1 MGTSATSATSAT
13 KAEQQYVLEMKGITK
28 SFAGVPALR
37 GVDFGLKGGEVH
49 ALLGANGAGKSTLMK
64 ILAGAYE
71 YDEGEM
77 LLDGRP
83 VKHKSPADAK
93 RLGIHCVYQEVDA
106 SLVPQLTV
114 AENVMLDAI
123 GAADGKAWIS
133 PRRQAQEAG
142 QILASLQVDIPVQRK
157 VADLTIAEKQMVL
170 LARIVRQE
178 AKVIIFDEPTAP
190 LSGSEADTFFRILSE
205 LKQRGTACVFITHR
219 LPEVMEHADDV
230 TVMRDGT
237 KVHSGPV
244 DALSMEELVAQM
256 LGKTFAEEFPKVAA
270 EIGEVV
276 LNVKGLC
283 QGRKVKGVDLTV
295 RSGQIVAVVG
305 LVGAGK
311 TEIARMLAG
320 AERPDGGEIY
330 MRGHSMLFKQPADAI
345 ASGIVSVPEERRKQ
359 GIVIEETVERNIS
372 LPLLNRIS
380 RFSFISGSRERGLA
394 ERTIAS
400 LGIKTASAKLPVKYL
415 SGGNQQKVAIGKWL
429 EKEADVLLFDE
440 PTKGVDI
447 GAKSDIFRIIGQLA
461 TAGKGVLYLTS
472 ELDEGLGIG
481 DVIAV
486 LYDGSIAAVL
496 PRSEATLE
504 KILYFASGGREEN
517 L

>member
-1 MGTSATSATSAT
+1 MTR
-13 KAEQQYVLEMKGITK
+13 ITK
-28 SFAGVPALR
+28 SFAGVPALH
-37 GVDFGLKGGEVH
+37 GVDFSLRSGEVH

-64 ILAGAYE
+64 IVSGAYE
-71 YDEGEM
+71 YDEGTM
-77 LLDGRP
+77 LLEGQAVR
-83 VKHKSPADAK
+83 HKSPADAK
-93 RLGIHCVYQEVDA
+93 KRGIHCVYQEVDA

-114 AENVMLDAI
+114 AENVMLDVI
-123 GAADGKAWIS
+123 GAADGRAWLS
-133 PRRQAQEAG
+133 PKRQVREAE
-142 QILASLQVDIPVQRK
+142 QILASLQVNIPVKKK
-157 VADLTIAEKQMVL
+157 VADLSIAEKQMVL

-205 LKQRGTACVFITHR
+205 LKHRGTACVFITHR
-219 LPEVMEHADDV
+219 LPEVMEHADYV
-230 TVMRDGT
+230 TVMRDGR
-237 KVHSGPV
+237 KVHSGTV
-244 DALSMEELVAQM
+244 EALSMEGLVAQM
-256 LGKTFAEEFPKVAA
+256 LGKTFAEEFPKIPAK
-270 EIGEVV
+270 IGEVI
-276 LNVKGLC
+276 LNVNGLR

-330 MRGHSMLFKQPADAI
+330 VHGRRMRFKQPADAI
-345 ASGIVSVPEERRKQ
+345 QGGIVSVPEERRKQ
-359 GIVIEETVERNIS
+359 GIVIQESVERNIS
-372 LPLLNRIS
+372 LPLLDRIS
-380 RFSFISGSRERGLA
+380 KFSFISGRRERGLA

-400 LGIKTASAKLPVKYL
+400 LGIKTASSKLPVKYL

-429 EKEADVLLFDE
+429 EKEADIFLFDE

-461 TAGKGVLYLTS
+461 AAGKGVLYLTS

-481 DVIAV
+481 DVIAI

-504 KILYFASGGREEN
+504 KILYYASGGQEEK

>member
-1 MGTSATSATSAT
+1 MATSAIKRT
-13 KAEQQYVLEMKGITK
+13 KEQYVLQMKGITK
-28 SFAGVPALR
+28 SFAGIPALR
-37 GVDFGLKGGEVH
+37 GVDFGLRGGEVH

-71 YDEGEM
+71 SDEGTM
-77 LLDGRP
+77 LLDGGT

-123 GAADGKAWIS
+123 GASDGEAWIN
-133 PRRQAQEAG
+133 PRRQAQEAE
-142 QILASLQVDIPVQRK
+142 QILTSLQVDIPVKRK

-170 LARIVRQE
+170 LARIVRQD

-205 LKQRGTACVFITHR
+205 LKHRGTACVFITHR
-219 LPEVMEHADDV
+219 LPEVMEHADYV

-244 DALSMEELVAQM
+244 GALSMEELVAQI
-256 LGKTFAEEFPKVAA
+256 LGKSFAEEFPKVPA
-270 EIGEVV
+270 EIGDIV
-276 LNVKGLC
+276 LNVNGLR

-320 AERPDGGEIY
+320 ADRPDGGEIC
-330 MRGHSMLFKQPADAI
+330 MGGRRMLFKQPADAI
-345 ASGIVSVPEERRKQ
+345 AAGIVSVPEERRKQ
-359 GIVIEETVERNIS
+359 GIVMEESVERNIS

-380 RFSFISGSRERGLA
+380 RFSFISGNRERSLA
-394 ERTIAS
+394 ERTISS
-400 LGIKTASAKLPVKYL
+400 LGIKTASSKLPVKYL

-429 EKEADVLLFDE
+429 EKEADIILFDE

-461 TAGKGVLYLTS
+461 AAGKGVLYLTS

-486 LYDGSIAAVL
+486 LYDGRIAAVL

-504 KILYFASGGREEN
+504 KIMYFASGGREEE

>member
-1 MGTSATSATSAT
+1 MASTETTT
-13 KAEQQYVLEMKGITK
+13 KQQYVLEMTGITK

-37 GVDFGLKGGEVH
+37 GVDFRLRAGEVH

-71 YDEGEM
+71 YDEGTM
-77 LLDGRP
+77 LLVGRP

-93 RLGIHCVYQEVDA
+93 KLGIHCVYQEVDA

-114 AENVMLDAI
+114 AENVMLDEI
-123 GAADGKAWIS
+123 GAAGGKAWVS
-133 PRRQAQEAG
+133 PRRQAQEAE
-142 QILASLQVDIPVQRK
+142 QILASLNANIPVKRK
-157 VADLTIAEKQMVL
+157 VAGLSIAEKQMVL

-205 LKQRGTACVFITHR
+205 LKKRGTACVFITHR
-219 LPEVMEHADDV
+219 LPEVMEHADYV
-230 TVMRDGT
+230 TVMRDGA
-237 KVHSGPV
+237 KVHAGAV
-244 DALSMEELVAQM
+244 DALSMGGLVAQM
-256 LGKTFAEEFPKVAA
+256 LGKTFAEEFPKLPA
-270 EIGEVV
+270 EIGDVV
-276 LNVKGLC
+276 LSVSGLC
-283 QGRKVKGVDLTV
+283 QGNKVKGVDLEV

-305 LVGAGK
+305 PVGAGK

-320 AERPDGGEIY
+320 AERPDGGVICLH
-330 MRGHSMLFKQPADAI
+330 GQSMLFKQPADAI
-345 ASGIVSVPEERRKQ
+345 DAGIVSVPEERRKQ
-359 GIVIEETVERNIS
+359 GIVIHESVERNIS
-372 LPLLNRIS
+372 LPLLDRIS
-380 RFSFISGSRERGLA
+380 RFSFISGERERGLA
-394 ERTIAS
+394 GRVISS

-429 EKEADVLLFDE
+429 EKEADIFLFDE

-461 TAGKGVLYLTS
+461 SAGKGILYLTS

-486 LYDGSIAAVL
+486 LYDGRIAAVL
-496 PRSEATLE
+496 PRGEATLE

>member
-1 MGTSATSATSAT
+1 MALAEKTT
-13 KAEQQYVLEMKGITK
+13 EQQYVLEMTGITK
-28 SFAGVPALR
+28 SFAGVPALQS
-37 GVDFGLKGGEVH
+37 VDFSLRSGEVH

-71 YDEGEM
+71 YDEGTM
-77 LLDGRP
+77 LLDGRH

-93 RLGIHCVYQEVDA
+93 KLGIHCVYQEVDA

-123 GAADGKAWIS
+123 GAADSKVWLS
-133 PRRQAQEAG
+133 PRRQAQEAE
-142 QILASLQVDIPVQRK
+142 QILASLQVSIPVKKK
-157 VADLTIAEKQMVL
+157 VADLSIAEKQMVL

-190 LSGSEADTFFRILSE
+190 LSGSEADTFFRILNE
-205 LKQRGTACVFITHR
+205 LKHRGAACVFITHR
-219 LPEVMEHADDV
+219 LPEVMEHADYV
-230 TVMRDGT
+230 TVMRDGK
-237 KVHSGPV
+237 KVHSGTL
-244 DALSMEELVAQM
+244 DALSMEGLVAQM
-256 LGKTFAEEFPKVAA
+256 LGKTFAEEFPKIST
-270 EIGEVV
+270 EIGDIV
-276 LNVKGLC
+276 LSVNGLR
-283 QGRKVKGVDLTV
+283 QGRKVKGVDLEV

-320 AERPDGGEIY
+320 ADRPDGGEIY
-330 MRGHSMLFKQPADAI
+330 MHGRRKLFKQPADAI
-345 ASGIVSVPEERRKQ
+345 LGGIVSVPEERRKQ
-359 GIVIEETVERNIS
+359 GIVIQESVERNIS
-372 LPLLNRIS
+372 LPLLDRIS
-380 RFSFISGSRERGLA
+380 SFSFISSRRERGLA
-394 ERTIAS
+394 ERTISA
-400 LGIKTASAKLPVKYL
+400 LGIKTASAAQPVKYL

-429 EKEADVLLFDE
+429 EKDADIFLFDE

-461 TAGKGVLYLTS
+461 AAGKGVLYLTS

-486 LYDGSIAAVL
+486 LYDGSIAAVMQ
-496 PRSEATLE
+496 RSKATLE
-504 KILYFASGGREEN
+504 KILYFASGGQEEN